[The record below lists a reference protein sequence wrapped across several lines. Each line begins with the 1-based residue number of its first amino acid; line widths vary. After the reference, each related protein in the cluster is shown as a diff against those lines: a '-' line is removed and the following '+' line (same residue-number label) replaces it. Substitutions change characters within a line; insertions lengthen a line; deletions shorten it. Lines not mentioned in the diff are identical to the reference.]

1 MKNLVIRLHIIKRII
16 KISVY
21 GISQFLLSTS
31 SWLLLIKI
39 IAMFGSAPIAAYTIT
54 LRLMEFVWLPVW
66 GLGNAA
72 ATLVGQNL
80 GANRADRAIRSVK
93 LTAKYSLYFM
103 IIFGVLQFIFA
114 SQIMNLFSDN
124 QDVINYGINCLK
136 IIACGYP
143 ALAIGMIIVQSLN
156 GAGDIKSPAIINF
169 LSYWVI
175 QIPLAYFLSVHTDL
189 MGNGVFISILVAEII
204 LAILA
209 YLVFQKSKWQEVNI

>member
-1 MKNLVIRLHIIKRII
+1 
-16 KISVY
+16 
-21 GISQFLLSTS
+21 
-31 SWLLLIKI
+31 
-39 IAMFGSAPIAAYTIT
+39 
-54 LRLMEFVWLPVW
+54 
-66 GLGNAA
+66 
-72 ATLVGQNL
+72 
-80 GANRADRAIRSVK
+80 
-93 LTAKYSLYFM
+93 M

-169 LSYWVI
+169 FSYWVI

>member
-1 MKNLVIRLHIIKRII
+1 M
-16 KISVY
+16 
-21 GISQFLLSTS
+21 
-31 SWLLLIKI
+31 LIKI
-39 IAMFGSAPIAAYTIT
+39 IAIFGSAPIAAYTIT

-93 LTAKYSLYFM
+93 LTTKYSLYFM
-103 IIFGVLQFIFA
+103 VVFGVLQFVFA

-124 QDVINYGINCLK
+124 QEVITYGINCLK

-143 ALAIGMIIVQSLN
+143 ALAVGMILVQSLN
-156 GAGDIKSPAIINF
+156 GAGDIKSPAIVNF
-169 LSYWVI
+169 LSYWVV

-189 MGNGVFISILVAEII
+189 MGNGVFISIFVAETI

-209 YLVFQKSKWQEVNI
+209 YLVFQRSKWQEINI